1 MVTDV
6 GSGSEFSV
14 GEPRFALVEGY
25 DVQTAGTQNY
35 DIDLDGQRFVMI
47 RAVGDESGLPAI
59 PLHVTLNWDQE
70 LLERVPVP

>member
-1 MVTDV
+1 
-6 GSGSEFSV
+6 
-14 GEPRFALVEGY
+14 
-25 DVQTAGTQNY
+25 
-35 DIDLDGQRFVMI
+35 MI